1 MAERL
6 PAELADRV
14 RLVVLDVDG
23 VLTDNGVYVGR
34 SETGPVELKRFHVQ
48 DGLGIKMMV
57 WAGIEV
63 VLVSGRVSHAT
74 TLRAAE
80 LGIEAHQD
88 GGARKIPLLETIME
102 RVGADWDQVAMVADD
117 LADLPVLRK
126 VGLPVAVANGV
137 AEVRAQA
144 RWCTRRPGGEGAVR
158 EFAEALLKGRGIWS
172 DLVDAYCRSREHGE
186 ITEHFAAIRAQR
198 EGAAS
203 HEF

>member
-1 MAERL
+1 MADGL
-6 PAELADRV
+6 PLDLAQRV

-23 VLTDNGVYVGR
+23 VLTDNGVYIGH
-34 SETGPVELKRFHVQ
+34 SDAGPVELKRFHVQ

-63 VLVSGRVSHAT
+63 VLVSGRESPAT

-88 GGARKIPLLETIME
+88 GEARKVPLLESIMA
-102 RVGADWDQVAMVADD
+102 RLGAGWDEVAMVADD

-126 VGLPVAVANGV
+126 VGLPVAVANAV
-137 AEVRAQA
+137 PEVRALA
-144 RWCTRRPGGEGAVR
+144 RWCTRQRGGEGAVR
-158 EFAEALLKGRGIWS
+158 EFAEALLKGRGVWS

-186 ITEHFAAIRAQR
+186 ISEHFAAIRARR
-198 EGAAS
+198 EGVMGR
-203 HEF
+203 EP